1 MTENS
6 QSTSTGGNNEA
17 LMGEYV
23 KQRQH
28 LKDLLNKKKKNQQQ
42 LAQLEQSILDIETR
56 YLDSTTFGNIVA
68 GFESYLKGSS
78 SAAAQRKRGG
88 PTDQNR
94 VFSRSSI
101 SYNVLH
107 PDNAEPSSA
116 TSTPAAAPTPLS
128 TSFANNNS
136 NHNNKDKDGGSNQPT
151 PTSATDRKGG
161 NGKKKQQQ
169 KRKDKEVDDEGSET
183 DSREAKKMRT
193 NFGASRK

>member
-6 QSTSTGGNNEA
+6 QSTSAGGNHEP
-17 LMGEYV
+17 LIGEYL

-28 LKDLLNKKKKNQQQ
+28 LKELLNKKKKNQQQ

-68 GFESYLKGSS
+68 GFESYLKGGS

-88 PTDQNR
+88 LTDQNR

-101 SYNVLH
+101 SYNSLH
-107 PDNAEPSSA
+107 PDNAEASSA
-116 TSTPAAAPTPLS
+116 TSTPAAPTPIS
-128 TSFANNNS
+128 TSFA
-136 NHNNKDKDGGSNQPT
+136 NKDKDGGSNQPT
-151 PTSATDRKGG
+151 PTSATDKKG
-161 NGKKKQQQ
+161 GKKKQQQ
-169 KRKDKEVDDEGSET
+169 QKRKEKDADDEGSET